1 MFFTSLAFDAQNVGS
16 SPGLSIYGNLLI
28 ESVSSVFHFRRVPFF
43 NGIKKNFI
51 SVLKAIFVGCRFLTI
66 SKKNFISVLKVR
78 GAFLDHQ
85 MTFPC
90 HLLHSCSIDGDL

>member
-1 MFFTSLAFDAQNVGS
+1 VL
-16 SPGLSIYGNLLI
+16 
-28 ESVSSVFHFRRVPFF
+28 FF

-51 SVLKAIFVGCRFLTI
+51 SVLKAIFVGYRFLTVLKKNFISVLKAIFVGCRFLTV
-66 SKKNFISVLKVR
+66 SKKNFISVLKVC
-78 GAFLDHQ
+78 GALPDHQ